1 MSSALFIRIVGG
13 VFGGAIGTY
22 ISGHIYDYF
31 NKNRQP
37 IPQIKE
43 HSQPPQYESKYKN
56 VKSFEEILNI
66 DIGQHISKQF
76 ETEKI
81 NYEYDNEHG
90 NTFEFKNAGEKE
102 EQDANYVNDALYD
115 NAYDDFYRFYVEIGR
130 EKI

>member
-22 ISGHIYDYF
+22 ISGYIYGYF
-31 NKNRQP
+31 NKKRQP

-43 HSQPPQYESKYKN
+43 QSQPPQYESKYKH

-66 DIGQHISKQF
+66 DIGQHISKEL

-102 EQDANYVNDALYD
+102 KEEDVANTSYEDY
-115 NAYDDFYRFYVEIGR
+115 YRFYIQLYR
-130 EKI
+130 DDNT